1 MTISLIGL
9 LFILIVAALIG
20 AIGRAIAGDVRGGL
34 FVSIAIGF
42 IGGLLGPWLA
52 KTLGLAEPFVLRV
65 AGHSFP
71 VIWSIVGAS
80 LFVALIHLV
89 SRRSRV

>member
-1 MTISLIGL
+1 MTITLTGL
-9 LFILIVAALIG
+9 LFILIVAAIIG
-20 AIGRAIAGDVRGGL
+20 AIGRAIAGDVRGGF

-42 IGGLLGPWLA
+42 IGGLLGPWIA
-52 KTLGLAEPFVLRV
+52 KKLGLAEPFVLQV

-71 VIWSIVGAS
+71 VIWSIVGAA

-89 SRRSRV
+89 SRPARV